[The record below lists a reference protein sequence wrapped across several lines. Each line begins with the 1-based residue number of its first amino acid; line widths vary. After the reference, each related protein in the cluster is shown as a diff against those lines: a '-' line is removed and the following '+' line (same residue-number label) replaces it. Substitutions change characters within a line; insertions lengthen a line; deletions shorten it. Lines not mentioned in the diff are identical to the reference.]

1 MQKCICIKGAMLYND
16 IKYILRYVMEL
27 LKRRILQDGT
37 VKPGNILKVD
47 SFLNHQLD
55 VELLNEIGKE
65 YKRLFAEKEITKILT
80 IEASGI
86 AIAAIVAQYFDVPV
100 LFAKKAKSQ
109 NLDGDLYTSL
119 VHSYTYG
126 KDYTITVAKKFL
138 TADDH
143 ILIIDDFLAVGKAMD
158 GLLDVAKQAG
168 ATVEGIGIVIEK
180 GFQDGGKRL
189 RESGYNLHSLAII
202 DSMSDNEIIFR

>member
-1 MQKCICIKGAMLYND
+1 
-16 IKYILRYVMEL
+16 MEL
-27 LKRRILQDGT
+27 LEKRILQDGT
-37 VKPGNILKVD
+37 VKEGNILKVD

-65 YKRLFAEKEITKILT
+65 FKRLFADKKITKILT

-86 AIAAIVAQYFDVPV
+86 AIASVAAQYFGVPV

-109 NLDGDLYTSL
+109 NLDGELYTSV

-138 TADDH
+138 SPREH
-143 ILIIDDFLAVGKAMD
+143 ILIIDDFLAVGKALN
-158 GLLDVAKQAG
+158 GLLDIAAQAG
-168 ATVEGIGIVIEK
+168 ATVEGIGIVVEK
-180 GFQDGGKRL
+180 GFQEGGKNL
-189 RESGYNLHSLAII
+189 RRQGYNLHSLAIV
-202 DSMSDNEIIFR
+202 DSMENGKLVFRKQ

>member
-1 MQKCICIKGAMLYND
+1 
-16 IKYILRYVMEL
+16 MEL
-27 LKRRILQDGT
+27 LEKRILQDGT
-37 VKPGNILKVD
+37 VKEGNILKVD

-65 YKRLFAEKEITKILT
+65 FKRLFADKKITKILT

-86 AIAAIVAQYFDVPV
+86 AIASVAAQYFGVPV

-109 NLDGDLYTSL
+109 NLYGELYTSV

-138 TADDH
+138 SPQEH
-143 ILIIDDFLAVGKAMD
+143 ILIIDDFLAVGKALN
-158 GLLDVAKQAG
+158 GLLDIAAQAG
-168 ATVEGIGIVIEK
+168 ATVEGIGIVVEK
-180 GFQDGGKRL
+180 GFQEGGKNL
-189 RESGYNLHSLAII
+189 RRQGYNLHSLAIV
-202 DSMSDNEIIFR
+202 DSMENGKLVFRKQ

>member
-1 MQKCICIKGAMLYND
+1 
-16 IKYILRYVMEL
+16 MEL

-126 KDYTITVAKKFL
+126 KEYTITVAKKFL
-138 TADDH
+138 TAD
-143 ILIIDDFLAVGKAMD
+143 
-158 GLLDVAKQAG
+158 
-168 ATVEGIGIVIEK
+168 
-180 GFQDGGKRL
+180 
-189 RESGYNLHSLAII
+189 
-202 DSMSDNEIIFR
+202 